1 MKQVKKEVKSKS
13 VVVDTVMVPQY
24 DSVEEAIKAVTKE
37 KVLGAINKVVS
48 DGIVHTARAAIVRP
62 STPQSQ
68 LARLAKSDPK
78 VQREIEAL
86 IAKYQKDED

>member
-24 DSVEEAIKAVTKE
+24 ESVEEAIKSTSKD
-37 KVLGAINKVVS
+37 KVLAAINKVTS
-48 DGIVHTARAAIVRP
+48 DGIVNTARAAIVRP

-86 IAKYQKDED
+86 IAKYQKDEE